1 MIKAVFLDVDNTLLD
16 FDLCA
21 VRVMRQCFEEFG
33 LAFETSMYYD
43 TFTRINNPLWEQI
56 ERGELTREELFR
68 VRWTLIFR
76 ALGIDFDGPTFEKR
90 FLALLETTA
99 VPVPGAP
106 ELVSYLQGK
115 YTLCAASNAFY
126 EQQIRRLTL
135 AGIAPY
141 LAHIFVSEAL
151 GANKPDIAFFNACL
165 SSLPGIRADEC
176 VMIGDSLTAD
186 IAGGVNAG
194 MQTIWF
200 NHDRIPVPADC
211 RANYIV
217 DSLDEIRKIL

>member
-106 ELVSYLQGK
+106 ELVFPFLQ
-115 YTLCAASNAFY
+115 
-126 EQQIRRLTL
+126 
-135 AGIAPY
+135 
-141 LAHIFVSEAL
+141 
-151 GANKPDIAFFNACL
+151 
-165 SSLPGIRADEC
+165 
-176 VMIGDSLTAD
+176 
-186 IAGGVNAG
+186 IAG
-194 MQTIWF
+194 QPTL
-200 NHDRIPVPADC
+200 
-211 RANYIV
+211 
-217 DSLDEIRKIL
+217 SILLTRSEKFCDFPFCLTKFPKTDKL

>member
-135 AGIAPY
+135 AGIAP
-141 LAHIFVSEAL
+141 
-151 GANKPDIAFFNACL
+151 
-165 SSLPGIRADEC
+165 
-176 VMIGDSLTAD
+176 
-186 IAGGVNAG
+186 
-194 MQTIWF
+194 
-200 NHDRIPVPADC
+200 
-211 RANYIV
+211 
-217 DSLDEIRKIL
+217 